1 MGGVVEACCL
11 QPIDVIKTRLQLD
24 HVGRYKGE
32 RVEFEKRGR
41 GHGEKNDVK
50 KKTQLSTS
58 TSTSSKKKKGIYH
71 CGATI
76 VKEEGITAL
85 WKGLTPFATHLT
97 LKYALRMGTN
107 ALYSSALRDG
117 DGQLSNGRRM
127 LSGMLAGVTEALCIV
142 TPFEVVKIRLQQQ
155 KGTTNLQY
163 RGPVHA
169 AATILRQ
176 EGLRGLWSG
185 AAPTVARN
193 GTNQMCLFAA
203 KNQFD
208 RLYWGKHEGDVMQ
221 LSPLQSM
228 GSGFSAACIGWVG
241 FAFLCVLFLRGRE
254 VEAGVKKKTHFS
266 FSTSRIK
273 NHQQRQP
280 RRHGPDGRH
289 QDQAHGPEQGRRRR
303 RGARARVPRAA
314 ARPGENPEGG
324 GAAGAV
330 EGAAAEA
337 DADPAWAG
345 DRLGRERPDHGR
357 VRAQGEVEEGGRREL
372 KVEGK

>member
-1 MGGVVEACCL
+1 M
-11 QPIDVIKTRLQLD
+11 RLKIGKEKEGISFFLFFRKQKLFNLD
-24 HVGRYKGE
+24 DLDLFFLFQNKQ
-32 RVEFEKRGR
+32 
-41 GHGEKNDVK
+41 KNFP
-50 KKTQLSTS
+50 
-58 TSTSSKKKKGIYH
+58 KGIYH

-107 ALYSSALRDG
+107 ALYSSALRDR
-117 DGQLSNGRRM
+117 DGNLSNGRRM

-155 KGTTNLQY
+155 KGTVNLQY

-208 RLYWGKHEGDVMQ
+208 RLYWGKQ
-221 LSPLQSM
+221 
-228 GSGFSAACIGWVG
+228 
-241 FAFLCVLFLRGRE
+241 
-254 VEAGVKKKTHFS
+254 KK
-266 FSTSRIK
+266 
-273 NHQQRQP
+273 
-280 RRHGPDGRH
+280 
-289 QDQAHGPEQGRRRR
+289 
-303 RGARARVPRAA
+303 
-314 ARPGENPEGG
+314 
-324 GAAGAV
+324 
-330 EGAAAEA
+330 
-337 DADPAWAG
+337 
-345 DRLGRERPDHGR
+345 
-357 VRAQGEVEEGGRREL
+357 
-372 KVEGK
+372 